1 MSEYLT
7 ELQDLN
13 KELVGFKILYGQGR
27 MKIETQPPEANVC
40 VLMVEYN
47 ETANPSFNISGPGTQ
62 IDTGDY
68 ENYLD
73 EVPDAQGEGGIGDE
87 FIGNWQH
94 NQINPDIV
102 FCGPRKLII
111 TKFDIEGF
119 NKEPTPFCTYTV
131 SESSFVTAASAVSW
145 NGAVIQG
152 TIEYRGTGIGQ
163 DPSGSVM
170 PQSVG
175 PGKYSIQDD
184 TTLVNNTGQD
194 YNIEDDIESIAK
206 SSQKHQSRQQRRGSE
221 NYSHRKATV
230 QNSNEFLK
238 RLRYITDGGK
248 KIIKRISPSSPKK
261 LEIPPKAVPDHNP
274 KQPLSIKGGYTGPE
288 NVNDKGTV

>member
-47 ETANPSFNISGPGTQ
+47 ETSNPSFNISGPGTQ

-111 TKFDIEGF
+111 TKF
-119 NKEPTPFCTYTV
+119 
-131 SESSFVTAASAVSW
+131 
-145 NGAVIQG
+145 
-152 TIEYRGTGIGQ
+152 
-163 DPSGSVM
+163 
-170 PQSVG
+170 
-175 PGKYSIQDD
+175 
-184 TTLVNNTGQD
+184 
-194 YNIEDDIESIAK
+194 
-206 SSQKHQSRQQRRGSE
+206 
-221 NYSHRKATV
+221 
-230 QNSNEFLK
+230 
-238 RLRYITDGGK
+238 
-248 KIIKRISPSSPKK
+248 
-261 LEIPPKAVPDHNP
+261 
-274 KQPLSIKGGYTGPE
+274 
-288 NVNDKGTV
+288 